1 LSNQYQPPG
10 CGGSLT
16 TAIWAMIAGW
26 SAAGI
31 GTLNSSSIGM
41 ATPTVSPLPRYS
53 TVLSRRLALVMVWKA
68 EVATVSAP
76 AALTAVAVTV

>member
-1 LSNQYQPPG
+1 
-10 CGGSLT
+10 
-16 TAIWAMIAGW
+16 
-26 SAAGI
+26 
-31 GTLNSSSIGM
+31 M

-76 AALTAVAVTV
+76 AALTAVALTV